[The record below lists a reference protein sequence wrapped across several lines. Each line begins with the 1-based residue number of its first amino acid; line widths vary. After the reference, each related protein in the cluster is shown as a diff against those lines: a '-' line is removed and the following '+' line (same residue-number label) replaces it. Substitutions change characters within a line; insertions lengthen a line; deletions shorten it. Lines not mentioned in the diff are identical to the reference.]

1 MNKADL
7 LKKLESIK
15 AGIDNAPAQA
25 KPLMQKAIDNIESQI
40 AELDKEG
47 NVKPEAK
54 AEPKTEG
61 RAKAGRPKGTTK
73 PKAEK
78 EKRGRG
84 RPAKKV
90 VEKAPEEKPVTEV
103 QINKVAKD
111 IREEGEP
118 MIRARKR
125 AKKALTEI
133 KEVAKETKQMESKGT
148 LTKSKIL
155 AEIKKLNKVFANLGV
170 DIVVE
175 SADDLF
181 RDATRTALPKGR
193 RVSKNGKEYY
203 ESRPNRSDSLQGTAI
218 YPKLK
223 LAEGGSV
230 KKNYPLPASEV
241 QKIKELEDYLEKTYD
256 IDIYAVGSNKAREK
270 YMVIGGKII
279 FSSDN
284 LSPLIFEGSR
294 TASEYSYFPL
304 LFLRIQK
311 DIKEKFG
318 FDSQVNSR
326 RIAIM
331 IDDSVRKDVDEMSKL
346 KVGDMV
352 RIDPN
357 YESIYSY
364 KNAEVVRVMPDNKT
378 YEVKIKNKNG
388 NEYVKFE
395 RDELFK
401 FGDKLSESVKRGIE
415 RKFAEGGMIQKGDK
429 VRVLVGSF
437 KGRLAVVET
446 IVNVDNEDFYL
457 LKFTYRD
464 GRKDFFVYPKESVK
478 KYAKGGMVDLFEDYE
493 NIPEKVAVILDSYK
507 DEFGEDMDYQDTQN
521 MLNEIEAV
529 GYTFDYY
536 LDNVPYGLRPIGTPL
551 SALQGYE
558 DEEDVDYD
566 DYEDYDDED
575 GDGSEREY
583 LVVCQDRE
591 SGEQQEFE
599 VYAEDEEEAREMAL
613 SDCDFKNPK
622 IISVERYAK
631 GGEMDERDS
640 MSYART
646 KGKEGIDWDKELR
659 KYAGSNY
666 SKLSEREKEQ
676 IISDM
681 QKDFDRGHSFAK
693 GGRTYAMPEE
703 KIIS

>member
-1 MNKADL
+1 MNKAEL

-15 AGIDNAPAQA
+15 AGIDKAPANA

-54 AEPKTEG
+54 A
-61 RAKAGRPKGTTK
+61 KAGRPKGTTK
-73 PKAEK
+73 PKAQK

-90 VEKAPEEKPVTEV
+90 VEKAPEVKPVTEV

-203 ESRPNRSDSLQGTAI
+203 ESRANRSDSLQGTAV

-223 LAEGGSV
+223 LAEGGMV
-230 KKNYPLPASEV
+230 EMGDNVY
-241 QKIKELEDYLEKTYD
+241 
-256 IDIYAVGSNKAREK
+256 
-270 YMVIGGKII
+270 VIGENKSGVVTNVIANGKN
-279 FSSDN
+279 FSVLFADGTKNVYDKNELKKVYSD
-284 LSPLIFEGSR
+284 
-294 TASEYSYFPL
+294 
-304 LFLRIQK
+304 
-311 DIKEKFG
+311 D
-318 FDSQVNSR
+318 
-326 RIAIM
+326 
-331 IDDSVRKDVDEMSKL
+331 
-346 KVGDMV
+346 
-352 RIDPN
+352 
-357 YESIYSY
+357 
-364 KNAEVVRVMPDNKT
+364 
-378 YEVKIKNKNG
+378 
-388 NEYVKFE
+388 
-395 RDELFK
+395 
-401 FGDKLSESVKRGIE
+401 
-415 RKFAEGGMIQKGDK
+415 
-429 VRVLVGSF
+429 
-437 KGRLAVVET
+437 
-446 IVNVDNEDFYL
+446 
-457 LKFTYRD
+457 
-464 GRKDFFVYPKESVK
+464 
-478 KYAKGGMVDLFEDYE
+478 DYE
-493 NIPEKVAVILDSYK
+493 D
-507 DEFGEDMDYQDTQN
+507 
-521 MLNEIEAV
+521 
-529 GYTFDYY
+529 
-536 LDNVPYGLRPIGTPL
+536 
-551 SALQGYE
+551 
-558 DEEDVDYD
+558 D
-566 DYEDYDDED
+566 DYEDYDDEN

-622 IISVERYAK
+622 IISLERYAK
-631 GGEMDERDS
+631 GGDVNSLKVGSKVGFLRPNTGRYEFAEVLSIDGNNVNLVVRHPKRKEWDNYFVETKERIEKFLHTPSEDWKDGRPLLKVKYAKGGTMTDYTQYMGMVEVKFANPKYNYEATVSGDITEMEARKYFVGQMFDVGVYPRENMQKVIDIVFHPKGT
-640 MSYART
+640 YAKGGGIDNSEVEELKRNINSLKQQIEADYRT
-646 KGKEGIDWDKELR
+646 KQIDNYTIRNEKELDR
-659 KYAGSNY
+659 LTD
-666 SKLSEREKEQ
+666 KLEFLMYGR
-676 IISDM
+676 D
-681 QKDFDRGHSFAK
+681 SFAK
-693 GGRTYAMPEE
+693 GGEMTYKMTEE
-703 KIIS
+703 KIYT

>member
-15 AGIDNAPAQA
+15 AGIDKAPANA

-54 AEPKTEG
+54 
-61 RAKAGRPKGTTK
+61 AKAGRPKGTTK

-203 ESRPNRSDSLQGTAI
+203 ESRPNRSDSLQGTAV

-223 LAEGGSV
+223 LAEGG
-230 KKNYPLPASEV
+230 EV
-241 QKIKELEDYLEKTYD
+241 EKPMVGTYEGKDAIKGNVSKIGFFTAENGTHIEL
-256 IDIYAVGSNKAREK
+256 VGKRDGDSSSGMMYYVAINGRGLYARE
-270 YMVIGGKII
+270 YRE
-279 FSSDN
+279 D
-284 LSPLIFEGSR
+284 
-294 TASEYSYFPL
+294 A
-304 LFLRIQK
+304 
-311 DIKEKFG
+311 
-318 FDSQVNSR
+318 
-326 RIAIM
+326 
-331 IDDSVRKDVDEMSKL
+331 
-346 KVGDMV
+346 
-352 RIDPN
+352 
-357 YESIYSY
+357 YELY
-364 KNAEVVRVMPDNKT
+364 
-378 YEVKIKNKNG
+378 
-388 NEYVKFE
+388 
-395 RDELFK
+395 RDE
-401 FGDKLSESVKRGIE
+401 IE
-415 RKFAEGGMIQKGDK
+415 K
-429 VRVLVGSF
+429 
-437 KGRLAVVET
+437 
-446 IVNVDNEDFYL
+446 
-457 LKFTYRD
+457 YR
-464 GRKDFFVYPKESVK
+464 K
-478 KYAKGGMVDLFEDYE
+478 KYAKGGMVDLFDDYE
-493 NIPEKVAVILDSYK
+493 NMPLSVAKIVERYQ

-521 MLNEIEAV
+521 MLKEVEAV
-529 GYTFDYY
+529 GYTFEFG
-536 LDNVPYGLRPIGTPL
+536 LDNEPYGLRPIGTPL
-551 SALQGYE
+551 NALMFYE
-558 DEEDVDYD
+558 DADDDYEDD

-631 GGEMDERDS
+631 GGQTNYLKKWEVIYITMQGK
-640 MSYART
+640 
-646 KGKEGIDWDKELR
+646 KGKKEITLGR
-659 KYAGSNY
+659 MSDRDDVKNQL
-666 SKLSEREKEQ
+666 KRMDLNIREVISIKEVY
-676 IISDM
+676 
-681 QKDFDRGHSFAK
+681 AK